1 MPVRGLT
8 IVVADADAARLRTA
22 LGLVAAQA
30 ALGGAAGV
38 FLDSAAVALLQSP
51 DSADACYHA
60 AGLPTRAELI
70 ATALDLGVAL
80 TLCQSGIA
88 LAGIDLATLDPRI
101 AAGGLTAIL
110 ATLGED
116 RLVVV

>member
-8 IVVADADAARLRTA
+8 IIVAGADAARLRAA
-22 LGLVAAQA
+22 LELAAAQA

-38 FLDSAAVALLQSP
+38 FLGSAAVALLAGP
-51 DSADACYHA
+51 DPADAGYRA
-60 AGLPTRAELI
+60 GGLPGRAELI
-70 ATALDLGVAL
+70 ATALDLDVVL
-80 TLCQSGIA
+80 TLCQSGMA
-88 LAGIDLATLDPRI
+88 LAGIDLAEIDPRI